1 MTSRL
6 FMIGTPFD
14 VLPPADR
21 VVRQHLHREHAPII
35 PSRSSQ
41 HRQWVVAWSRRLFA
55 VRSIHSQIQSHG
67 RIGICAEIP
76 TSVCSAAAKVRGA
89 TSKTIYWPAQEYG
102 ARRSSCLGELGFSQ
116 KSIWAVMQSSAF
128 NEKDTKMRIR
138 WSLVLCVAAVT
149 LSTSP
154 GNAGPCT
161 REIDR
166 EWVEVGAKIQA
177 RIGAGRSYVQGTVG
191 LLHHQPTPSSVAAA
205 EGKIG
210 DMWAPL
216 ETAVIALCSGSRSR
230 PRQ

>member
-1 MTSRL
+1 
-6 FMIGTPFD
+6 
-14 VLPPADR
+14 
-21 VVRQHLHREHAPII
+21 
-35 PSRSSQ
+35 
-41 HRQWVVAWSRRLFA
+41 
-55 VRSIHSQIQSHG
+55 
-67 RIGICAEIP
+67 
-76 TSVCSAAAKVRGA
+76 
-89 TSKTIYWPAQEYG
+89 
-102 ARRSSCLGELGFSQ
+102 
-116 KSIWAVMQSSAF
+116 MQLSTF

-210 DMWAPL
+210 DLWAPL
-216 ETAVIALCSGSRSR
+216 ETAVIALARAREADHANDAGTCKEALIAAQRAIVR
-230 PRQ
+230 